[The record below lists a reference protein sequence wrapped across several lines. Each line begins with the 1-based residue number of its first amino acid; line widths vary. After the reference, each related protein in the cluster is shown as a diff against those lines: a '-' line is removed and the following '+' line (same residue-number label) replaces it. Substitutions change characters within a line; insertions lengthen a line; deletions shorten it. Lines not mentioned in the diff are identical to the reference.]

1 MTNDSGRGIE
11 EIEFS
16 RSTPRREVQK
26 YKLPGRYNKR
36 HRVRGRDVEEVASTL
51 KNDFS
56 SRFFIPIVP
65 LNYSRLSTSIT
76 RYSIFGFFENS
87 RRGSHAKKSAGHD
100 FIKLSSLDSSL
111 VESSAPL
118 CFTGPDSTCK
128 KRQQRVEGGWVQ
140 VSEDGGISFRVS
152 HLLRRIVRTRGS
164 RVLPLI
170 ECKREPLEK
179 SGGGHF
185 RAQGDA

>member
-36 HRVRGRDVEEVASTL
+36 HRVRGRDEEVASTL

-65 LNYSRLSTSIT
+65 LNYSHLSTSIT

-100 FIKLSSLDSSL
+100 FIKLSSLDSARPSL
-111 VESSAPL
+111 NRVRHCASPGPIRRVRNGNKESRGGGFRSAR
-118 CFTGPDSTCK
+118 TEES
-128 KRQQRVEGGWVQ
+128 
-140 VSEDGGISFRVS
+140 VSESVTCFAV
-152 HLLRRIVRTRGS
+152 LFERG
-164 RVLPLI
+164 VHGCCP
-170 ECKREPLEK
+170 
-179 SGGGHF
+179 
-185 RAQGDA
+185 